1 MDALH
6 VRLNLLHSAWGSC
19 FLISTCRF
27 LVTWYLS
34 GFQGIQ
40 RLPSGV
46 YESKPSNICHYIFIC
61 ALASLYLTWISM
73 GFGTLLFRRNV
84 HIKKRRGLRNAIGL
98 QKSLSGSTRSSK
110 STKTLH
116 CESWRHAFGSL
127 GIWLLIMNCK
137 DCQFKFK
144 IGVEIQKL

>member
-1 MDALH
+1 MLGVHMDAIH
-6 VRLNLLHSAWGSC
+6 VKLNLLQSAWGSC
-19 FLISTCRF
+19 FWILTCGF

-40 RLPSGV
+40 RLPSAV
-46 YESKPSNICHYIFIC
+46 YESKSSNICHYIFIC

-84 HIKKRRGLRNAIGL
+84 HIKKRRDLRNAIGF

-110 STKTLH
+110 CTKTPN
-116 CESWRHAFGSL
+116 CESWRHTFGSF
-127 GIWLLIMNCK
+127 GIWLLIMNYKNCR
-137 DCQFKFK
+137 FKF
-144 IGVEIQKL
+144 